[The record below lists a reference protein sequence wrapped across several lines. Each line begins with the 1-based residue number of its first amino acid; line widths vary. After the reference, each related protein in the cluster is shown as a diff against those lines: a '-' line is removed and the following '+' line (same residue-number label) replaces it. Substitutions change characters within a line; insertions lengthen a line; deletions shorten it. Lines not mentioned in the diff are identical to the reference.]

1 MKFFVS
7 PDFETAINLETQERG
22 TRYRTSSRYVY
33 IFSDVVL
40 KLDGNDDHTFRQQC
54 EAEARYYQTISPEN
68 RSYFAEI
75 LEAGYYWDIPYVIH
89 KRVFG
94 TYCYDEDLQ
103 ESLKEKFNLED
114 LHERN
119 VFLDEKTGQPVIV
132 DYGINYV

>member
-1 MKFFVS
+1 MKFSVS
-7 PDFETAINLETQERG
+7 PDFKTAINLETQEQG
-22 TRYRTSSRYVY
+22 TRYHTSSRHVY

-40 KLDGNDDHTFRQQC
+40 KLDGNAEHVFRQQC
-54 EAEARYYQTISPEN
+54 EAEAIYYQTISPEN

-75 LEAGYYWDIPYVIH
+75 LESGYYGDIPYVIQ

-94 TYCYDEDLQ
+94 TYCKNCELQ
-103 ESLKEKFNLED
+103 SSLEEKFNLTD

-132 DYGINYV
+132 DYGMNYV